1 MMSFIVIL
9 NAFRNVHYELTLKG
23 KGIVYAER
31 HWKEG
36 GRGAIAISE
45 TNISINGECM
55 Q

>member
-9 NAFRNVHYELTLKG
+9 NAFKNVHYELTLKG
-23 KGIVYAER
+23 KGTVHAER
-31 HWKEG
+31 YWKES
-36 GRGAIAISE
+36 GRGAIVISE